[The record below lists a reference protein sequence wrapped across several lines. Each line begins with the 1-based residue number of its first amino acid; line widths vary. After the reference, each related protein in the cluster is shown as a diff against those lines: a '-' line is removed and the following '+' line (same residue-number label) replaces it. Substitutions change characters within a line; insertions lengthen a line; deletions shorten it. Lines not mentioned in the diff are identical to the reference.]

1 MRSLRDLAIFVL
13 CGSALIVWGIITLLS
28 PGAVEVASAGSPY
41 WTIPLGAAMLAAG
54 LALDSRAR
62 RRRSAAAR
70 TPGPVPPART
80 ERPEADAAAPAEEG
94 PRGPEGTAP
103 PAG

>member
-1 MRSLRDLAIFVL
+1 MRSLRDLVIFVL
-13 CGSALIVWGIITLLS
+13 CGIALIVWGIITLLS

-41 WTIPLGAAMLAAG
+41 WTIPLGVAMLAAG
-54 LALDSRAR
+54 IALDARAR
-62 RRRSAAAR
+62 RRRSAAVGTR
-70 TPGPVPPART
+70 RPVPSAQSGSG
-80 ERPEADAAAPAEEG
+80 AAAPAEEG